1 MNVNME
7 EGWTEVTHRKKEEI
21 LKQHETE
28 DEKIY
33 VLSSLIH
40 NEACIHCMVGKCRER
55 SKDHSPIYFPDQIM
69 GYIRNPLAIKTL
81 DETLKRHPIE
91 VDILKPYQLRYSVCM
106 FNHCRKGCKNCHA
119 NRFSSIDIGD
129 DTILYFC
136 YPPLD
141 KLMKNIVTLGLH
153 IDIQL
158 TQMGSRYEMNW
169 RTKHNEIVD
178 DIETSSAQSL
188 RLSVMKPSD
197 SSATPFGRWLSPL
210 GCAFSPMSSNSSPMM
225 ENRNKWSSIVKK
237 NLTEEEQES
246 FAMKDEESS
255 KYMVDTEDAQR
266 RVMHSPRERNQS
278 YPMQNDRRRPPPR
291 RNTDFEDECMYRFDV
306 LLKEI
311 QSIKE
316 QNHELQE
323 KVISLH
329 TKISS
334 LEAGISVSNEES
346 SSSPKKFI
354 TW

>member
-21 LKQHETE
+21 LRQRETE
-28 DEKIY
+28 DEKVY
-33 VLSSLIH
+33 VLSNLIQ

-55 SKDHSPIYFPDQIM
+55 SKDHSPVYFPDQIM
-69 GYIRNPLAIKTL
+69 GYIRNPVLIKTL

-91 VDILKPYQLRYSVCM
+91 LDILKPYQLRYSVCM
-106 FNHCRKGCKNCHA
+106 FNHCRKGCKNCRA
-119 NRFSSIDIGD
+119 NRFSTMDIGD

-141 KLMKNIVTLGLH
+141 KLNKNIVTLGLH

-158 TQMGSRYEMNW
+158 TQMGTRYEMNW
-169 RTKHNEIVD
+169 RTKHNEIME
-178 DIETSSAQSL
+178 DIETSS
-188 RLSVMKPSD
+188 
-197 SSATPFGRWLSPL
+197 
-210 GCAFSPMSSNSSPMM
+210 PMSSNPSPTT
-225 ENRNKWSSIVKK
+225 EIRNKWSSIVKK
-237 NLTEEEQES
+237 NLSEEELES
-246 FAMKDEESS
+246 FAMNDEESS

-278 YPMQNDRRRPPPR
+278 SPMQHDRRRPPPPR
-291 RNTDFEDECMYRFDV
+291 RNTEFEDECMYRFDV

-311 QSIKE
+311 QSMKE

-329 TKISS
+329 TKMSS
-334 LEAGISVSNEES
+334 LEEVISLSKADTS
-346 SSSPKKFI
+346 SSSTKKFI